1 MRDCLLLPWR
11 GGTKRVMGR
20 RVEAGL
26 GLAMLSRTDANGS
39 MRGSMVRPLA
49 GLDAKCTRK
58 AACLDRHRIRS
69 LIYPLAV
76 TISAVALLMVMA
88 ATGRLFWSYT
98 MAFLAVACIFSEWL
112 VIRLPQGDS
121 ITATIIFILLAL
133 LLNFEPASA
142 VQRAIGT
149 IEIAVI
155 GALIGHGLARR
166 PPFLHLAFYA
176 AHYVW
181 AATLAGL
188 AFVLASER
196 VPSWFLTSFH
206 VPAVL
211 AYVVVFSL
219 ASMLMVEWF
228 NKRILRGDQLPKADL
243 LYTAFM
249 APIALI
255 FFYFSESRHLT
266 LASLLILAVPLIGVL
281 VTFRLYI
288 NIDTT
293 YGEVNQLYAI
303 SQEFVAAMSQEETVQ
318 KACESIGQAVP
329 RLLVHLDACLVYTH
343 NDKSNEYVLVNASD
357 DQPGPPII
365 LPGHGLLGRTIFE
378 GAGTIVNDLTLQDA
392 LSPQEREWPPRTAVL
407 AHPMFAERR
416 QVGLL
421 VLVRYG
427 KRFTAEE
434 FRLVGIVANQAGV
447 TLHNAQ
453 LYERSR
459 QMADT
464 DRQLDVLNQS
474 AFTQRSERI
483 MGRARTANQPVAL
496 LYGDVDDFRL
506 VNNTYG
512 HHTGDLVLAGVA
524 RLMKQVVGESGFVGR
539 SAGEEFFILL
549 PNMGDHQAA
558 EMADEIRQRVDRTV
572 FTSDDSRE
580 FRTTISAGVAVFP
593 RDAGD
598 IVTLIKQADRA
609 AYLAKRMGKNR
620 VCLYEDRREI
630 IESMTRET
638 EAAVAG
644 AVPKA

>member
-1 MRDCLLLPWR
+1 
-11 GGTKRVMGR
+11 
-20 RVEAGL
+20 
-26 GLAMLSRTDANGS
+26 
-39 MRGSMVRPLA
+39 
-49 GLDAKCTRK
+49 
-58 AACLDRHRIRS
+58 LDRHRIHS
-69 LIYPLAV
+69 LTYPLAI
-76 TISAVALLMVMA
+76 TAPAVALIIVMTV
-88 ATGRLFWSYT
+88 TGRLFWSYT
-98 MAFLAVACIFSEWL
+98 VALLALACIFAEWL
-112 VIRLPQGDS
+112 VIRLPQGDA
-121 ITATIIFILLAL
+121 ITASIIFMLLAL

-142 VQRAIGT
+142 VQRSVGAI
-149 IEIAVI
+149 EVAVI
-155 GALIGHGLARR
+155 GALVGHALARR
-166 PPFLHLAFYA
+166 PPILHLAFYA

-181 AATLAGL
+181 AATLAGV
-188 AFVLASER
+188 AFVLVSER
-196 VPSWFLTSFH
+196 VPAWLLTSFH
-206 VPAVL
+206 VPAIL

-219 ASMLMVEWF
+219 VSMLLVGRF
-228 NKRILRGDQLPKADL
+228 NKRIVRGDQLPKADL
-243 LYTAFM
+243 LYTAFL

-255 FFYFSESRHLT
+255 FFYFSESRNLS

-318 KACESIGQAVP
+318 KACESISQAVP

-343 NDKSNEYVLVNASD
+343 NDESNEYVLVNPQG
-357 DQPGPPII
+357 DQQAPPVI

-378 GAGTIVNDLTLQDA
+378 GSGVIVNDLTLQDA
-392 LSPQEREWPPRTAVL
+392 LSPEEREWPPRTAIL
-407 AHPMFAERR
+407 AYPMFAERR

-421 VLVRYG
+421 VLIRYG

-464 DRQLDVLNQS
+464 DRQLDVLNQA
-474 AFTQRSERI
+474 AFTQRAERT
-483 MGRARTANQPVAL
+483 MSRARSANQPVAL

-512 HHTGDLVLAGVA
+512 HHTGDSVLAGVA
-524 RLMKQVVGESGFVGR
+524 RLMKQVAGDSGFVGR

-549 PNMGDHQAA
+549 PNTGDQQAV
-558 EMADEIRQRVDRTV
+558 EIADEIRQRVDRTV

-580 FRTTISAGVAVFP
+580 FHATISAGVAIFP

-620 VCLYEDRREI
+620 VCIYEDRREI
-630 IESMTRET
+630 IESMAAEP
-638 EAAVAG
+638 EAAVAST
-644 AVPKA
+644 VPEA

>member
-1 MRDCLLLPWR
+1 M
-11 GGTKRVMGR
+11 
-20 RVEAGL
+20 
-26 GLAMLSRTDANGS
+26 
-39 MRGSMVRPLA
+39 
-49 GLDAKCTRK
+49 
-58 AACLDRHRIRS
+58 DRHGIRS
-69 LIYPLAV
+69 LIYPLVV
-76 TISAVALLMVMA
+76 TIPAVALLAALA
-88 ATGRLFWSYT
+88 ATGQLFWSYT

-121 ITATIIFILLAL
+121 ITASIIFVLLAL

-142 VQRAIGT
+142 IQRAVGA
-149 IEIAVI
+149 IEVVTV
-155 GALIGHGLARR
+155 GALVGHALARR
-166 PPFLHLAFYA
+166 PPLLHLVFYA

-181 AATLAGL
+181 AAGL
-188 AFVLASER
+188 GGAAFVLVSAW
-196 VPSWFLTSFH
+196 VPFGLLTSFH
-206 VPAVL
+206 VPAIL
-211 AYVVVFSL
+211 AYVAVFSVVSMVL
-219 ASMLMVEWF
+219 AGRF

-243 LYTAFM
+243 LYTVFM

-255 FFYFSESRHLT
+255 FYYFTESRQLS

-318 KACESIGQAVP
+318 KACESIGLAIP

-343 NDKSNEYVLVNASD
+343 NDESNEYLLVNT
-357 DQPGPPII
+357 GGNPPAPSTI
-365 LPGHGLLGRTIFE
+365 LPGHGLLGRTVFE
-378 GAGTIVNDLTLQDA
+378 GAGVIVNNLALQDA
-392 LSPQEREWPPRTAVL
+392 LSPQEREWPPRTAVI
-407 AHPMFAERR
+407 AHPLFAEHR

-421 VLVRYG
+421 VLVRHG
-427 KRFTAEE
+427 RRFTAEE

-464 DRQLDVLNQS
+464 DRQLDVLNQA

-483 MGRARTANQPVAL
+483 MSRARSANQPVAL

-524 RLMKQVVGESGFVGR
+524 RLMKQVVGDSGFVGR

-549 PNMGDHQAA
+549 PS
-558 EMADEIRQRVDRTV
+558 MADEQAAQLADRIRQQVEEMV

-580 FRTTISAGVAVFP
+580 FQATISAGVAVYP

-630 IESMTRET
+630 IESMTREA
-638 EAAVAG
+638 EASVVTPVAEESHQ
-644 AVPKA
+644 

>member
-1 MRDCLLLPWR
+1 M
-11 GGTKRVMGR
+11 
-20 RVEAGL
+20 
-26 GLAMLSRTDANGS
+26 
-39 MRGSMVRPLA
+39 
-49 GLDAKCTRK
+49 
-58 AACLDRHRIRS
+58 
-69 LIYPLAV
+69 AV
-76 TISAVALLMVMA
+76 
-88 ATGRLFWSYT
+88 TGRLFWSYT
-98 MAFLAVACIFSEWL
+98 VAFLALACIFSEWL
-112 VIRLPQGDS
+112 VIRLPQGDA
-121 ITATIIFILLAL
+121 ITASIILVLLAL

-142 VQRAIGT
+142 TQRAVGA
-149 IEIAVI
+149 IEIAAV
-155 GALIGHGLARR
+155 GALVGHALARR
-166 PPFLHLAFYA
+166 PPILHLAFYA

-181 AATLAGL
+181 AAVLAGV
-188 AFVLASER
+188 AFVLVSER
-196 VPSWFLTSFH
+196 VPPWLLTSFH
-206 VPAVL
+206 VPAIL
-211 AYVVVFSL
+211 AYVVVFSVV
-219 ASMLMVEWF
+219 SMLLVGWF
-228 NKRILRGDQLPKADL
+228 NKRIVRGDQLPKADL
-243 LYTAFM
+243 LYTAFL

-255 FFYFSESRHLT
+255 FFYFSESRNLS

-281 VTFRLYI
+281 ITFRLYI

-318 KACESIGQAVP
+318 KACESIAQAVP
-329 RLLVHLDACLVYTH
+329 RLLAHLDACLIYTH
-343 NDKSNEYVLVNASD
+343 NDESNEYVLVSPENN
-357 DQPGPPII
+357 QPAPPVI

-378 GAGTIVNDLTLQDA
+378 GAGVTINDLALQDA
-392 LSPQEREWPPRTAVL
+392 LSPEEREWPPRTAIL

-427 KRFTAEE
+427 RRFTAEE

-474 AFTQRSERI
+474 AFTQRAERT
-483 MGRARTANQPVAL
+483 MSRARSANQSVAL

-549 PNMGDHQAA
+549 PNFGDQQAA
-558 EMADEIRQRVDRTV
+558 DIADEIRQRVDRTV

-580 FRTTISAGVAVFP
+580 FHATISAGVAIFP

-598 IVTLIKQADRA
+598 VVTLIKQADRA

-630 IESMTRET
+630 IESMARES
-638 EAAVAG
+638 EAAVASS
-644 AVPKA
+644 VPEA